1 MNAYLQTA
9 PMSLGWLDN
18 NQEEQDKIKEILN
31 LLHEKGT
38 LDEIGIGTI
47 RDAFSNLLFP
57 GITTIQTRA
66 KYLVIL
72 LYLFREA
79 DAIAQKAARKNNPL
93 SVDNLVQFI
102 NDSQDKLV
110 KVFEDN
116 GSDESGVIGIRARN
130 VVQKPSFIYWSAL
143 RTFSMI
149 NPNLSL
155 KQMCGLICDNAKAE
169 QKRKQSVKDNNNDD
183 YDKDDYDAC
192 LEGHPRIYT
201 PVNWNN
207 DNWREGLKMDLTYD
221 EAAFISRKILN
232 SDLSK
237 NSALEQLLIFYRD
250 NNISCNIEKFDD
262 IPEAALD
269 DKMKAIFQLASE
281 FRKFI
286 YGAHIVY
293 NYLLSGKKDV
303 FLKEVFDEWKKQDF
317 DLVPLDAILKTTNTS
332 NKHLKT
338 TNTSNKHQ
346 IKFLNDLLNFAKA
359 GEWGKFENCIIE
371 REKAL
376 KGERRKIRQST
387 EKTTYKSPFSSKG
400 DVAKSLMLDFRARR
414 AGIIIQDILEGLKKQ
429 KGEN

>member
-1 MNAYLQTA
+1 MTTEQTEY
-9 PMSLGWLDN
+9 MSLGWLDN
-18 NQEEQDKIKEILN
+18 NQAEQDKIKEMLS
-31 LLHEKGT
+31 LLQEKGT

-79 DAIAQKAARKNNPL
+79 DALEQKAARKNNPL
-93 SVDNLVQFI
+93 SPDDLIRFI

-116 GSDESGVIGIRARN
+116 GLNERGVIGIRARN
-130 VVQKPSFIYWSAL
+130 VVQKPTFIYWGAL
-143 RTFSMI
+143 RTFGMV

-192 LEGHPRIYT
+192 LEGYPRIYT
-201 PVNWNN
+201 PISWNN

-237 NSALEQLLIFYRD
+237 NSALAQLLIFYRD

-303 FLKEVFDEWKKQDF
+303 FLKEAFDEWKDKLDF
-317 DLVPLDAILKTTNTS
+317 DHKTLDAILKTTNAS
-332 NKHLKT
+332 NVY
-338 TNTSNKHQ
+338 Q
-346 IKFLNDLLNFAKA
+346 EQFLNALLNFAKS
-359 GEWGKFENCIIE
+359 GEWGKFENCIIA

-376 KGERRKIRQST
+376 KGDRSKIRPSM
-387 EKTTYKSPFSSKG
+387 EKTTYKSPFSSKE

-414 AGIIIQDILEGLKKQ
+414 AGIIILDILEGLKKQ